1 MPRHRRPSSI
11 TFGAIFSVIC
21 AFSAAFSQTA
31 KAPATTDDPYILNIT
46 VDEVSLTFHAADFHG
61 IPIDDLKLNDLRILD
76 NGKPPRQIVSFE
88 AHQNLPVRFGVLM
101 DTSRSMLEYLSR
113 DQAIANEYV
122 TQLLHK
128 QTDSAFIMRFD
139 SQSKI
144 MQSWTANNNALAV
157 SLRDVAVDHASRLG
171 GTVIFDSIYKACRDQ
186 FGTANPLAGNF
197 ILLFTDGIDNASH
210 ARIQDDIDICQKAN
224 TAIYVFSVEPKSIF
238 SAGQKTLTELANK
251 SGGAIFFDQTRET
264 IWNDLRIIDA
274 NLRSQYRL
282 VYKPRYFKRDGSF
295 HRIKLDSPTRGGV
308 ITTRS
313 GYYAM
318 R

>member
-1 MPRHRRPSSI
+1 MPRHRRTDPIYFALILWIASLLSVALGQIQAVQAPSAKPY
-11 TFGAIFSVIC
+11 TLSV
-21 AFSAAFSQTA
+21 A
-31 KAPATTDDPYILNIT
+31 

-61 IPIDDLKLNDLRILD
+61 IPIDDLQLNELRILD

-101 DTSRSMLEYLSR
+101 DTSRSMLGNLR
-113 DQAIANEYV
+113 RNQAIANEYI

-128 QTDSAFIMRFD
+128 QTDRAFVMRFD
-139 SQSKI
+139 SESKVL
-144 MQSWTANNNALAV
+144 QDWSADSDALVKTVGAV
-157 SLRDVAVDHASRLG
+157 ATDQASRLG
-171 GTVIFDSIYKACRDQ
+171 GTALFDAIYKTCRDQ
-186 FGTANPLAGNF
+186 FGRATPLAGNF

-210 ARIQDDIDICQKAN
+210 ARLEDDIDICQKAN
-224 TAIYVFSVEPKSIF
+224 TAIYIFSVEAKSIF
-238 SAGQKTLTELANK
+238 SAGQKTLNELASK
-251 SGGAIFFDQTRET
+251 TSGTLFFDQTNET
-264 IWNDLRIIDA
+264 IWNDLRVIDA

-282 VYKPRYFKRDGSF
+282 VYKPQYLKRAGAF

-318 R
+318 P

>member
-1 MPRHRRPSSI
+1 MPRRRRKGPIS
-11 TFGAIFSVIC
+11 FGVIFSMIC
-21 AFSAAFSQTA
+21 AVPVAFSQTRRP
-31 KAPATTDDPYILNIT
+31 PATTNDPYILNIT
-46 VDEVSLTFHAADFHG
+46 VDEVSLTFHATDFHG
-61 IPIDDLKLNDLRILD
+61 IPIDDLKLDDLRILD
-76 NGKPPRQIVSFE
+76 NGKSPRQIVSFE

-113 DQAIANEYV
+113 NQAIAKEYV

-139 SQSKI
+139 SESKVL
-144 MQSWTANNNALAV
+144 QNWTADNNALTV
-157 SLRDVAVDHASRLG
+157 SLRDVAANYESRLG
-171 GTVIFDSIYKACRDQ
+171 GTALFDSIYKACRDQ
-186 FGTANPLAGNF
+186 FGVTNTIAGNF

-210 ARIQDDIDICQKAN
+210 ARIEDDIDICQKSN
-224 TAIYVFSVEPKSIF
+224 TAIYIFNVEPKSIF
-238 SAGQKTLTELANK
+238 SAGQKTLTELATQ

-264 IWNDLRIIDA
+264 IWNDLRIIDR

-282 VYKPRYFKRDGSF
+282 VYKPRYFKQDGSF